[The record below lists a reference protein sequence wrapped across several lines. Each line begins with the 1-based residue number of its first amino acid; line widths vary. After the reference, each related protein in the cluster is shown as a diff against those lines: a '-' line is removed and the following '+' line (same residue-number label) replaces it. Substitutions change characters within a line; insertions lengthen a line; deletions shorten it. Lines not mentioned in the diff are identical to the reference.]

1 MVETKKGRLDMST
14 EFNENNKTPSDENGG
29 ESGYVYKN
37 VIKNKEQRR
46 TWSVGALALS
56 ILSVSLSF
64 LPWLGLVL
72 GLASVGAGVI
82 SRKNLG
88 YFDKLTLAA
97 LIVAIF
103 GVVFSITGIAFG
115 DFLGSFIG

>member
-14 EFNENNKTPSDENGG
+14 EFNKETKASAEENGG
-29 ESGYVYKN
+29 ESAYIYKK

-46 TWSVGALALS
+46 TWSVGALALA

-64 LPWLGLVL
+64 FPWVGLIL
-72 GLASVGAGVI
+72 GLASAGAGII

-88 YFDKLTLAA
+88 YFDKLSLAA

-115 DFLGSFIG
+115 DFLSSFIG

>member
-14 EFNENNKTPSDENGG
+14 EFNENNKTTSDENGG
-29 ESGYVYKN
+29 ESGYVYKK

-88 YFDKLTLAA
+88 YFDKLTLVA

>member
-29 ESGYVYKN
+29 ESGYVYKK

-88 YFDKLTLAA
+88 YFDKLSLAA

-115 DFLGSFIG
+115 DFIGSFIG

>member
-29 ESGYVYKN
+29 ESGYVYKK

>member
-1 MVETKKGRLDMST
+1 MST
-14 EFNENNKTPSDENGG
+14 EFNKETKTSAEENGG
-29 ESGYVYKN
+29 ESAYIYKK

-46 TWSVGALALS
+46 TWSVGALALA

-64 LPWLGLVL
+64 FPWVGLIL
-72 GLASVGAGVI
+72 GLASAGAGII

-88 YFDKLTLAA
+88 YFDKLSLAA

>member
-1 MVETKKGRLDMST
+1 MST
-14 EFNENNKTPSDENGG
+14 EFNEEAKTTGEENGT
-29 ESGYVYKN
+29 EPGYVYKN

-46 TWSVGALALS
+46 TWSVIS
-56 ILSVSLSF
+56 
-64 LPWLGLVL
+64 L
-72 GLASVGAGVI
+72 GLAILSLFLSCFSWVGLILGFAAAGTGFI

-103 GVVFSITGIAFG
+103 GVVFSIAGIVFGAF
-115 DFLGSFIG
+115 FNSLIG